1 MSGGQQMEQ
10 RYYSS
15 LKFRTTTYRVYKNV
29 ILVDVYYSLEEQY
42 FYFVIYFLTRE
53 LPVLTVAGEN
63 AFQTMV
69 SQILV
74 AIKRDIPLP
83 NPYPF

>member
-1 MSGGQQMEQ
+1 MN
-10 RYYSS
+10 
-15 LKFRTTTYRVYKNV
+15 K
-29 ILVDVYYSLEEQY
+29 
-42 FYFVIYFLTRE
+42 

-83 NPYPF
+83 NPYPFCRSSSNSNTISPATNNWMIIRRQTPAPISVGSPYIPVMT

>member
-1 MSGGQQMEQ
+1 MEQ

-15 LKFRTTTYRVYKNV
+15 LKFCTTTYRVYKNI

>member
-15 LKFRTTTYRVYKNV
+15 LKFCTTTYQVYKNV